1 MKLALTIAILALALP
16 QPEWLPVSE
25 PTPFYVFD
33 GSAYTALFML
43 PETYFLAVEERGEEF
58 DRVSFLDLTG
68 YVRGGMPAA
77 GYEPANKYPTSG
89 GATLKKSVSSAWLYS
104 DAGLTNV
111 VGEVT
116 AADEIFLYGDAVGA
130 DAYYV
135 RVGSGPYR
143 RGYLSAESADA
154 VYPPENDVSAVAPS
168 DPSPAP
174 DDETQTP
181 ESGASSP
188 GAVVQA
194 VLITALAVPA
204 FLLVFLLSSKKTGG
218 GR

>member
-16 QPEWLPVSE
+16 QPEWLPISE

-68 YVRGGMPAA
+68 YVRSGMPAA
-77 GYEPANKYPTSG
+77 GYEPASKYPTSG

-104 DAGLTNV
+104 DAELTNV

-116 AADEIFLYGDAVGA
+116 AADEIFLYGDAVDA

-154 VYPPENDVSAVAPS
+154 VYPPENDVSAAAPS
-168 DPSPAP
+168 DPPAP
-174 DDETQTP
+174 DGETQTP
-181 ESGASSP
+181 ENGASSP
-188 GAVVQA
+188 GAVVQV

-204 FLLVFLLSSKKTGG
+204 FLLVFLLSSKKPGG